1 MIPKQLPPI
10 QPLRTPEWLAQSQC
24 YEHERSI
31 KRERAYTTI
40 FENIK

>member
-10 QPLRTPEWLAQSQC
+10 QIIKPPEWLAKSQC

-31 KRERAYTTI
+31 KRERAYTII
-40 FENIK
+40 FQKN